1 MEGAVVEAAKA
12 GVLVAVGVGD
22 IVLKAEEEMPE
33 RFPGFEV
40 KLANAKWGVRHIFI
54 GAFWLS
60 HDVGGWQHVPL
71 CILLLR

>member
-22 IVLKAEEEMPE
+22 VVLKAEEEMPE

-40 KLANAKWGVRHIFI
+40 ESANAKWGI
-54 GAFWLS
+54 GHTFLAWVCPAFMLS
-60 HDVGGWQHVPL
+60 RGFCQW
-71 CILLLR
+71 